1 MKKKMDN
8 KGFSLVE
15 LIIVIAIMAI
25 LIGVLAPQYLKFV
38 ERSRKSTDRQ
48 NVDSIIG
55 ALEIWA
61 ADPEANPAIATDTT
75 GTVITLSTTSAM
87 TINTGTNQAAFEAA
101 LKDAGLVPATFSDNT
116 VKLKS
121 SKWAS
126 TTITL
131 TITVDANGNFA
142 VNASDN
148 NILNSTSV
156 SP

>member
-61 ADPEANPAIATDTT
+61 ADPEADPAIATDTT
-75 GTVITLSTTSAM
+75 GTVITLSTSSAM
-87 TINTGTNQAAFEAA
+87 TINTGTNQAAFEKA
-101 LKDAGLVPATFSDNT
+101 LQEAGLVPATFSDNT

-131 TITVDANGNFA
+131 TIKVDANGNFD
-142 VNASDN
+142 VDASDN